1 MKFSAIKSSV
11 VKSGLIIVGSVL
23 LAGIAWAQTQTQ
35 TENPPAQSPVPA
47 MVGVDNS
54 SAPADQPYNAETS
67 GDLMTTP
74 PPVSGQTYPIALGSE
89 ERSNYLRAGLSFTT
103 AYTDNALAGLA
114 SHPISDISYSIAP
127 MIALDESTSRMH
139 AVLSYAPGYTF
150 YQKTSEL
157 NAQDQNASIQFQ
169 YRLSP
174 HVTFTA
180 MDGFHKTSNI
190 LNQVPDQSSGV
201 VSGGV
206 QQPNFSVVSPIANQL
221 NNNGNVGLSW
231 QYSLNDMIGG
241 SGAFSN
247 LHYLDQAQVPGLYD
261 SATQGG
267 QVFYSHRVANGQ
279 YIGVTYSY
287 QRLLAYPTE
296 GLSETQTHAAMFFYT
311 FAPTTSRFSISLFG
325 GPQHADTVQ
334 PADPAIGLPASEFK
348 SWVTAAGGSLGW
360 QKPLTALAL
369 SYNHMISSGSGL
381 IGAVR
386 MDAATLSAR
395 QQLTRT
401 LSGSVAGSYTQ
412 NNVLG
417 NPLSGAY
424 NGHTISGTASI
435 QQMIGQ
441 HLSAQL
447 GYTRLHQTYGN
458 IAAISLNPDTNREF
472 ISISYQFSRPLG
484 R

>member
-1 MKFSAIKSSV
+1 MNYSSTKDFV
-11 VKSGLIIVGSVL
+11 LRSSWIIVGLTLISGM
-23 LAGIAWAQTQTQ
+23 ARAQVQS
-35 TENPPAQSPVPA
+35 ENPPAQSPVPA

-54 SAPADQPYNAETS
+54 SAPAEQQPYSAETS

-74 PPVSGQTYPIALGSE
+74 PPVSGQTYPMALGSE

-103 AYTDNALAGLA
+103 AYTDNALAGL
-114 SHPISDISYSIAP
+114 SSKPVSDISYSIAP

-174 HVTFTA
+174 HTTFSA

-190 LNQVPDQSSGV
+190 LNQVPDQGSGV
-201 VSGGV
+201 VSGGI
-206 QQPNFSVVSPIANQL
+206 QQPNFSIYTPIANQL
-221 NNNGNVGLSW
+221 NNSGNVGLSW

-241 SGAFSN
+241 SGTFSN
-247 LHYLDQAQVPGLYD
+247 LHYLDQAQVPGLFD

-267 QVFYSHRVANGQ
+267 ELFFSHRIANGQ

-287 QRLLAYPTE
+287 QRLLAYL
-296 GLSETQTHAAMFFYT
+296 GQSDAETQTHAGIVFYT
-311 FAPTTSRFSISLFG
+311 FAPTSSRFSFSVFG

-334 PADPAIGLPASEFK
+334 PADAALKLPASEFK
-348 SWVTAAGGSLGW
+348 SWVASMGGSLGW
-360 QKPLTALAL
+360 QARLTSFAL
-369 SYNHMISSGSGL
+369 SYNHGISSGAGL
-381 IGAVR
+381 IGASKL
-386 MDAATLSAR
+386 DAATLSAR

-401 LSGSVAGSYTQ
+401 LSGSVIGSYGQ
-412 NNVLG
+412 NNVIG
-417 NPLSGAY
+417 NPLFGAY
-424 NGHTISGTASI
+424 NGHTISGAVSL

-441 HLSAQL
+441 HLNAQL
-447 GYTRLHQTYGN
+447 GYTRMHQTYGN

-472 ISISYQFSRPLG
+472 ITISYQFSRPLG

>member
-1 MKFSAIKSSV
+1 MKGFV
-11 VKSGLIIVGSVL
+11 LRSGLIIVGLSL
-23 LAGIAWAQTQTQ
+23 LSGMAWAQAQ

-47 MVGVDNS
+47 MVGVDNTS
-54 SAPADQPYNAETS
+54 TPAEESYNADTS
-67 GDLMTTP
+67 GDRMATP

-114 SHPISDISYSIAP
+114 PHPISDISYSIAP
-127 MIALDESTSRMH
+127 VIALDETTSRMH

-174 HVTFTA
+174 HVTFNAT
-180 MDGFHKTSNI
+180 DGFHKSSNI

-206 QQPNFSVVSPIANQL
+206 QQPNFSVVSPIANHL
-221 NNNGNVGLSW
+221 NNSGNIGLSW

-241 SGAFSN
+241 NGTFSN
-247 LHYLDQAQVPGLYD
+247 LHYLDQAQVPGLFD
-261 SATQGG
+261 SSTQGG
-267 QVFYSHRVANGQ
+267 EAFYSHRVANGQ

-296 GLSETQTHAAMFFYT
+296 GLNETQTHAGIFFYT
-311 FAPTTSRFSISLFG
+311 FAPTSSRFSISLFG
-325 GPQHADTVQ
+325 GPQHADTIQ
-334 PADPAIGLPASEFK
+334 PADAVLKLPASEFK
-348 SWVTAAGGSLGW
+348 SWVADTGGSLGW
-360 QKPLTALAL
+360 QTPTTALAL

-381 IGAVR
+381 IGAVKL
-386 MDAATLSAR
+386 DAGTLSAR

-401 LSGSVAGSYTQ
+401 LTASVTGSYTQ
-412 NNVLG
+412 NNVIG
-417 NPLSGAY
+417 NPLFGAY
-424 NGHTISGTASI
+424 SGHTISGTISL
-435 QQMIGQ
+435 QQVIGQ

-447 GYTRLHQTYGN
+447 GYTRLHQSYSN
-458 IAAISLNPDTNREF
+458 IAALSANPDTNREF
-472 ISISYQFSRPLG
+472 ITISYQFSRPLG